1 MDTNEMLRIVDL
13 IADLKPYFRGIYAS
27 NSLPFR
33 VTRYPS
39 AFVSNTDPLE
49 KKGSHWVAFWFKNG
63 TECEFY
69 DSFGRIPEDYDIR
82 LREFLDRNSFV
93 CIIMCKYNKISLLA
107 VVSMSYF
114 TCVVVLKDFQ
124 CKTASKC

>member
-1 MDTNEMLRIVDL
+1 MDTNEMLHIVDL

-49 KKGSHWVAFWFKNG
+49 KKRFSLGCVLVPK
-63 TECEFY
+63 
-69 DSFGRIPEDYDIR
+69 
-82 LREFLDRNSFV
+82 RNR
-93 CIIMCKYNKISLLA
+93 M
-107 VVSMSYF
+107 
-114 TCVVVLKDFQ
+114 
-124 CKTASKC
+124 